1 MNLYVEHRNG
11 VPLTPREQ
19 CGIVFSS
26 ELREATPQE
35 IEDSENYYKEHGKC
49 KYHLIYDKP
58 GFDFD
63 MRYCGICGQFISLI

>member
-49 KYHLIYDKP
+49 KVPSNL
-58 GFDFD
+58 
-63 MRYCGICGQFISLI
+63 R